1 MLNFSKIKI
10 YMLKIST
17 CTVYACFCTVLLI
30 LFICFSFR
38 RSGGERFRW
47 GKFWS
52 VCGSPRQVTQIP
64 NNPLSMLIPF
74 KAIILFQLCIVFEC
88 RRVVNLSQLINGR
101 RWLYFP
107 MGYKLISMNL
117 IYWIGSAKCYIYR
130 FA

>member
-1 MLNFSKIKI
+1 
-10 YMLKIST
+10 MLKIST

-47 GKFWS
+47 GRFRS

-88 RRVVNLSQLINGR
+88 HRVVNLSQLLLAEDDFIFLWVII
-101 RWLYFP
+101 WLAWTLY
-107 MGYKLISMNL
+107 
-117 IYWIGSAKCYIYR
+117 IGLVQLNAICK
-130 FA
+130 FAWSCLETFAN